1 MATMASFLAV
11 NNNLALV
18 PSPPS
23 PMDVATLHSNNLLP
37 KDPEQS
43 PPLDE
48 GLHKAALPATMAAAN
63 DSDGGLREQQQNG
76 INGNMSM
83 ANTNETGST
92 GSPRPSTAISTSPG
106 TRTLQT
112 HSHADGSSAHSD
124 EHTHESDG
132 EQDGSENGTIE
143 AGGDSAPPSKKKK
156 GQRFFC
162 TDFPPCNLSFTRSE
176 HLARHIRY
184 AQIEQRGKKGCD

>member
-1 MATMASFLAV
+1 
-11 NNNLALV
+11 
-18 PSPPS
+18 
-23 PMDVATLHSNNLLP
+23 MDVGTLNSNNALP
-37 KDPEQS
+37 QDPERF

-48 GLHKAALPATMAAAN
+48 ALHMAALPASMAAGN
-63 DSDGGLREQQQNG
+63 DSDGGLREQQQQNG
-76 INGNMSM
+76 INGNMST

-92 GSPRPSTAISTSPG
+92 GSPRPSTALSTSPG
-106 TRTLQT
+106 TRILQT
-112 HSHADGSSAHSD
+112 HSHPDGSSAHSD
-124 EHTHESDG
+124 DHTHESDG

-184 AQIEQRGKKGCD
+184 GQIDRKTSKEEEGLQLTAVQKTYR